1 MMENRKIGV
10 LEESVEKFQS
20 LYGSEI
26 FLTLPQ
32 WKHRLFSLRLVR
44 KKNTFPEMLFTELEK
59 RKLKAAFFLPP
70 DKLEEYACHTS
81 ANITYVPDLSCCT
94 DLTCELLS
102 SVRKKFEKF
111 SGRLCCGALLGE
123 NTGKEQYPL
132 LQKCGFSY
140 AVTPAVFHT
149 VSPSLDAFALKNSSV
164 NGDIPSDILARFLK
178 SDPYGGVSAHF
189 SLLITDEI
197 TEKELQEKI
206 LPLLDKL
213 VAEEGIIC
221 MSDEE
226 FCKYHSDIRSLR
238 VSLDS
243 SMAENISSRDLYLI
257 SCGRKILLQP
267 GERLYI
273 HKKEGASPD
282 VENRVFLE
290 KDYDFE
296 IRKADEISLPQRD
309 VSSFADGTI
318 FFPGGC
324 RKALSFSYDDGNLR
338 DSDFIRIL
346 DKYGMKGTF
355 NLNSA
360 RVLTGLKNSGE
371 NWGDVYK
378 GHEVAG
384 HGFFHY
390 SFAAQAPSAVLS
402 YLYGDRLAMETV
414 FHEILCGH
422 AYANGTFSGAVA
434 DARKNLAACGY
445 IYARGSFSTMNF
457 DLPDD
462 FLCWEQTCHHNKGI
476 IELADKFLHLDEKED
491 LKAFTVWGHVSE
503 LVRDNAFD
511 MMDEFCRKLSG
522 KEKYIWYATN
532 KEICE
537 YVLAARKLRYSAD
550 GTFVRNDS
558 AASILIAK
566 SGRIEILHAG
576 ETLFF

>member
-1 MMENRKIGV
+1 MEKQKIEAV
-10 LEESVEKFQS
+10 EKKLEKFQS
-20 LYGSEI
+20 LYGCEI
-26 FLTLPQ
+26 FLTLPE
-32 WKHRLFSLRLVR
+32 WKRRLFSLRLVHR
-44 KKNTFPEMLFTELEK
+44 KNGFPEEVLQELEK
-59 RKLKAAFFLPP
+59 RKLKVSLFLAPE
-70 DKLEEYACHTS
+70 KLEGYEKFRTE
-81 ANITYVPDLSCCT
+81 NIAFVPDLSSCKS
-94 DLTCELLS
+94 LTFRQLS
-102 SVRKKFEKF
+102 DIKRKFENF
-111 SGRLCCGALLGE
+111 SGNFCCGAMIGEYAGEELYSLLRK
-123 NTGKEQYPL
+123 ND
-132 LQKCGFSY
+132 FSF
-140 AVTPAVFHT
+140 AVTSV
-149 VSPSLDAFALKNSSV
+149 VSNAASPCLDAFDLKNTSM
-164 NGDIPSDILARFLK
+164 NGDVPCDVLERFLK
-178 SDPYGGVSAHF
+178 SDPYGGVFAHF
-189 SLLITDEI
+189 SLLLTDEI
-197 TEKELQEKI
+197 TESEFQEKV

-213 VAEEGIIC
+213 QAEEILC
-221 MSDEE
+221 MTDEE
-226 FCKYHSDIRSLR
+226 YCRYNCAVRSLR

-243 SMAENISSRDLYLI
+243 SMAENISFLPLYLI
-257 SCGRKILLQP
+257 SCGKKLLLQA
-267 GERLYI
+267 GEKLYI
-273 HKKEGASPD
+273 RQKENASPD

-338 DSDFIRIL
+338 DPDLIAIL
-346 DKYGMKGTF
+346 DRYGMKGTF

-360 RVLTGLKNSGE
+360 RVLTGIKTSGE

-445 IYARGSFSTMNF
+445 IYARGSVSTMNF

-537 YVLAARKLRYSAD
+537 YVLAVRSLRYSAD
-550 GTFVRNDS
+550 GTMVRNES
-558 AASILIAK
+558 AKSILIAK
-566 SGRIEILHAG
+566 DGRIEILHAG
-576 ETLFF
+576 ETLTF